1 LLRAASRLSRWR
13 RQHRDLSQ
21 HAGKQPPRQ
30 MALRQESGAYFEGP
44 HGGITKMAESHLNSN
59 ELALELTKLTL
70 QYHTA
75 SNTSWVTL
83 ASDPDKWGAYVRDV
97 YDKCLKG
104 LKKD

>member
-1 LLRAASRLSRWR
+1 MRQQLLQCRPFHRTAGEAAVIVGRPDELPALARLAS
-13 RQHRDLSQ
+13 DS
-21 HAGKQPPRQ
+21 A
-30 MALRQESGAYFEGP
+30 
-44 HGGITKMAESHLNSN
+44 HGGITKIAETHLNSS

-70 QYHTA
+70 QGHTA

-104 LKKD
+104 LGKN

>member
-1 LLRAASRLSRWR
+1 
-13 RQHRDLSQ
+13 
-21 HAGKQPPRQ
+21 
-30 MALRQESGAYFEGP
+30 
-44 HGGITKMAESHLNSN
+44 LNYTDAIQAVDPIGEEFLN
-59 ELALELTKLTL
+59 TLLELTKLTL

>member
-1 LLRAASRLSRWR
+1 
-13 RQHRDLSQ
+13 
-21 HAGKQPPRQ
+21 
-30 MALRQESGAYFEGP
+30 
-44 HGGITKMAESHLNSN
+44 MAETHLNSN

-83 ASDPDKWGAYVRDV
+83 VSDPDKWGAYVRDV

>member
-1 LLRAASRLSRWR
+1 
-13 RQHRDLSQ
+13 
-21 HAGKQPPRQ
+21 
-30 MALRQESGAYFEGP
+30 
-44 HGGITKMAESHLNSN
+44 MAETHLNSN

-97 YDKCLKG
+97 YDKCLKD
-104 LKKD
+104 LKKG

>member
-1 LLRAASRLSRWR
+1 
-13 RQHRDLSQ
+13 
-21 HAGKQPPRQ
+21 
-30 MALRQESGAYFEGP
+30 
-44 HGGITKMAESHLNSN
+44 MAEPHLNSN

-83 ASDPDKWGAYVRDV
+83 ASDPEKWGAYVRDV

-104 LKKD
+104 LKTSPQPLGAFPAALIQSL